1 MKQIFILLFI
11 LFSSS
16 FSFAMSDKS
25 DIAKRY
31 ERLKEEQRYRFQ
43 HEIRKE
49 KHRGELRLI
58 RAKYDR
64 KVNRRY
70 GHRRYSR
77 RRYYN
82 SYSYFPYS
90 IYSLSNCR

>member
-1 MKQIFILLFI
+1 MKQIIILLII

-16 FSFAMSDKS
+16 FSFATSNKS

-31 ERLKEEQRYRFQ
+31 ERLKEEQWYKFQ

-64 KVNRRY
+64 KVNK
-70 GHRRYSR
+70 RYSCKR
-77 RRYYN
+77 YSNRRYYN

>member
-1 MKQIFILLFI
+1 MKHIFILFI
-11 LFSSS
+11 IIFSSS
-16 FSFAMSDKS
+16 FSFATPNKS

-31 ERLKEEQRYRFQ
+31 ERLKEEQWYKFQ

-58 RAKYDR
+58 RAKYNR

-70 GHRRYSR
+70 GYRRYSS

-82 SYSYFPYS
+82 SYSYIPYS
-90 IYSLSNCR
+90 IYSLSNYN